1 MAYQFDFGAVFD
13 YSGLLAQGA
22 GFTLALTA
30 AGAVL
35 GGAMHLPKATHIDRR
50 LVLGSL
56 TFGAGWGLAGFCPG
70 PGVVSMAGGEPKAR
84 VTGGAQGEQAR
95 RQAVYLEQRLTGE
108 LVFADGHNRP
118 LH

>member
-35 GGAMHLPKATHIDRR
+35 GGAI
-50 LVLGSL
+50 
-56 TFGAGWGLAGFCPG
+56 
-70 PGVVSMAGGEPKAR
+70 GVAGGVSRAWR
-84 VTGGAQGEQAR
+84 IA
-95 RQAVYLEQRLTGE
+95 
-108 LVFADGHNRP
+108 P
-118 LH
+118 LHWLFKASLWNLKVLVNQLKSKSIILKFLVMLIRMKYKKR